1 METLLE
7 ARHRLNYFHDRHV
20 LAARGGAEKIRV
32 ETDSRRAR
40 EGREMKIRSDIQ
52 RAEEAGNADAEALR
66 QQYQTQLVD
75 AQKTI
80 QSMVN
85 QAKADGERLRSDI
98 VAQAKQEAD
107 RALEKGRRELGTET
121 ERLRGELRKEVAGLS
136 VSIAE
141 KILQRAV
148 DPKTQEAV
156 LADALKSVG
165 KN

>member
-1 METLLE
+1 MDTILKPDLGLIIFTIVTFLL
-7 ARHRLNYFHDRHV
+7 LVTV
-20 LAARGGAEKIRV
+20 LKKYAWKPILDAL
-32 ETDSRRAR
+32 

-52 RAEEAGNADAEALR
+52 RAEKANADAEALR
-66 QQYQTQLVD
+66 QQYQAQLLE

-80 QSMVN
+80 QDMVS
-85 QAKADGERLRSDI
+85 QAKADGERMRADI
-98 VAQAKQEAD
+98 VAQAKQEAVQ
-107 RALEKGRRELGTET
+107 ALDKGRRELGNET

-136 VSIAE
+136 VAIAE

-156 LADALKSVG
+156 LSDALKSVG